1 MPRNGVLRGF
11 RAGSSSMRIEG
22 AAPADGGFLQRRATD
37 GIGTVPLCQSLLCQS
52 LLCQAP
58 VWQWRLANSMIA
70 VVCCPYARVRPAVC
84 DL

>member
-1 MPRNGVLRGF
+1 
-11 RAGSSSMRIEG
+11 MRIEG

-52 LLCQAP
+52 LLCQALLCQALLCQAP

>member
-1 MPRNGVLRGF
+1 
-11 RAGSSSMRIEG
+11 MRIEG

-58 VWQWRLANSMIA
+58 GSGGSQTQ
-70 VVCCPYARVRPAVC
+70 
-84 DL
+84 